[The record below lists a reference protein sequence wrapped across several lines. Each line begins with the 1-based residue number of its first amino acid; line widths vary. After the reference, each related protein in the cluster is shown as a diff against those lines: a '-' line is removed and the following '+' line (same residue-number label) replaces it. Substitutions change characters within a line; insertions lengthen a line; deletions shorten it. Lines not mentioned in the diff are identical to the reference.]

1 MRSLVLF
8 TTVLILSS
16 TSTLNASQL
25 RQQPFRSTDLFED
38 ITTPHEASS
47 YEFKWPI
54 HRVAIIGAGAGGLIA
69 YHQFSRLN
77 NFHVRLFERDS
88 MPGGNWHYTAN
99 ETSPNAPVPNFPTST
114 ADFEPDLPPVGVKLP
129 YEESFEGVEEER
141 VLEVKIDQRAPK
153 PIWERL
159 GATGPR
165 SYQEFRALPWP
176 EQTPIDINRTHLQRY
191 VRTFASFLS
200 LNSND
205 NNPDVSYDTRV
216 ERVTKR
222 YNITTST
229 ENGQQ
234 TKTEAGW
241 TLLLRQFTQT
251 GNNSYKIRWWE
262 EAIASGRFNA
272 PNTPDIPGLSQWASL
287 YPHLISHSRQ
297 YRRPEEFAN
306 QSVLVIGGSVSGT
319 EIAEELD
326 GVAGKVILSV
336 RDSEDSAHTPPRKMH
351 LSRVPRNVSIVPE
364 IKSFHP
370 FTAPGITSGK
380 VELFNGTILHGFDR
394 IILATGYR
402 YSFPFLP
409 QYINTSLRANET
421 IPIQDTDA
429 KSTQR
434 QPLITDGTH
443 IRSLHL
449 DIFYIEEPTIGFINM
464 NTGIETF
471 LYSEFTSAA
480 LSKVWAGQAK
490 LPSSDFMW
498 ARHWER
504 VGKGY
509 GRTFMAY
516 GVEKQA
522 AITKYLVGWLN
533 QDAVKYGGYQL
544 NLPSDNRLQISKLW
558 VAARFP
564 NYRGGDGSN
573 GEWQPLSTGDVF
585 AINDLG
591 FDSESE
597 GERERDV
604 ETWSV
609 GRDDW

>member
-1 MRSLVLF
+1 MRSLVL
-8 TTVLILSS
+8 TVLILSS
-16 TSTLNASQL
+16 IGTLNAAQP
-25 RQQPFRSTDLFED
+25 RQQPFRFTDPFED

-47 YEFKWPI
+47 YTFKWPI

-69 YHQFSRLN
+69 YDQFSRLN
-77 NFHVRLFERDS
+77 NFYVRLFERDS

-99 ETSPNAPVPNFPTST
+99 ETSPNAPVPNFPTSK
-114 ADFEPDLPPVGVKLP
+114 ADFEPDLPPDGVKLP
-129 YEESFEGVEEER
+129 YEKSFEGVEEQR

-165 SYQEFRALPWP
+165 FRALPWP

-229 ENGQQ
+229 ENEQQ

-262 EAIASGRFNA
+262 EHFDAIVVASGRFNA
-272 PNTPDIPGLSQWASL
+272 PNTPDIPGLSQWANL

-336 RDSEDSAHTPPRKMH
+336 RDSEGI
-351 LSRVPRNVSIVPE
+351 VPRNVSIVPE

-434 QPLITDGTH
+434 QQPLITDGTH

-573 GEWQPLSTGDVF
+573 GEWQPLSTGDGLF

-591 FDSESE
+591 FDS

>member
-25 RQQPFRSTDLFED
+25 RQQPFRSTDSFED
-38 ITTPHEASS
+38 IATPHEASS
-47 YEFKWPI
+47 YKFKWPI

-129 YEESFEGVEEER
+129 YEESFEGVWEER

-251 GNNSYKIRWWE
+251 GNNSYKIL
-262 EAIASGRFNA
+262 ASGRFNA

-297 YRRPEEFAN
+297 YRRPEEFTN
-306 QSVLVIGGSVSGT
+306 RSVLVIGGSVSGT

-336 RDSEDSAHTPPRKMH
+336 RDSE
-351 LSRVPRNVSIVPE
+351 E

-421 IPIQDTDA
+421 IPIQGTDA

-434 QPLITDGTH
+434 QQPLITDGTH

-490 LPSSDFMW
+490 LPSSNFMW

-573 GEWQPLSTGDVF
+573 GEWQPLSTGDGLF

-591 FDSESE
+591 FDPDSE

>member
-1 MRSLVLF
+1 MRSLVL
-8 TTVLILSS
+8 TVLILSS
-16 TSTLNASQL
+16 IGTLNAAQP
-25 RQQPFRSTDLFED
+25 RQQPFRFTDPFED
-38 ITTPHEASS
+38 ITAPHEASS
-47 YEFKWPI
+47 YTFKWPI
-54 HRVAIIGAGAGGLIA
+54 HRVAIIGAGAGYTLFGFLLLLLFLKPILFLYSSGLIA
-69 YHQFSRLN
+69 YDQFSRLN
-77 NFHVRLFERDS
+77 NFYVRLFERDS

-99 ETSPNAPVPNFPTST
+99 ETSPNAPVPNFPTSK
-114 ADFEPDLPPVGVKLP
+114 ADFEPDLPPDGVKLP
-129 YEESFEGVEEER
+129 YEKSFEGVEEQR

-205 NNPDVSYDTRV
+205 NNLDVSYNTRV

-380 VELFNGTILHGFDR
+380 VELFNGTILNGFDR

-409 QYINTSLRANET
+409 QYINTSLRANES
-421 IPIQDTDA
+421 IPIQGTDA

-434 QPLITDGTH
+434 QQPLITDGTH

-490 LPSSDFMW
+490 LPSSNFMW

-533 QDAVKYGGYQL
+533 QDAVKYGGYQAQ
-544 NLPSDNRLQISKLW
+544 SDYW
-558 VAARFP
+558 YP
-564 NYRGGDGSN
+564 
-573 GEWQPLSTGDVF
+573 W
-585 AINDLG
+585 
-591 FDSESE
+591 E
-597 GERERDV
+597 GN
-604 ETWSV
+604 
-609 GRDDW
+609 